1 MRDWRLNLVD
11 MREFASRALR
21 YRQGLGRETVFTD
34 PLRLDAIL
42 RNLELLEEVAKSVPV
57 AFRICFQAPRVALR
71 EGQTD

>member
-1 MRDWRLNLVD
+1 

-34 PLRLDAIL
+34 PLRLDASL

>member
-1 MRDWRLNLVD
+1 

-21 YRQGLGRETVFTD
+21 YRLGLGRETVFTD

>member
-1 MRDWRLNLVD
+1 

-21 YRQGLGRETVFTD
+21 YREGLGREAVFTD
-34 PLRLDAIL
+34 HLRLDAIL